1 MTRAAPRQRRVEPGP
16 GQESV
21 WDYPRPPRVEPSTRH
36 VRIEHAGTVIAESRR
51 AIRVLETAGAP
62 VWYLPPE
69 DVRTELLEAAA
80 GETVC
85 EWKGTASY
93 FHVRVGDELARRA
106 AFTYRTPSAGYEAIA
121 GYIGFYASRV
131 DRATVDGETVRPQP
145 GGFYAGWITDEI
157 VGPIKGEPGSEG
169 W

>member
-1 MTRAAPRQRRVEPGP
+1 MTSTAPHQRRVEPGP

-21 WDYPRPPRVEPSTRH
+21 WDYPRPPRVEPSTKH
-36 VRIEHAGTVIAESRR
+36 VRIEHAGSVIAESRR

-62 VWYLPPE
+62 VWYLPPD
-69 DVRTELLEAAA
+69 DVRTELLEPAA
-80 GETVC
+80 GQTVC

-93 FHVRVGDELARRA
+93 FHVRIGDELARRA
-106 AFTYRTPSAGYEAIA
+106 AFTYRTPASGYEAIA

-131 DRATVDGETVRPQP
+131 DSATVDGETVRPQP

-157 VGPIKGEPGSEG
+157 VGPVKGEPGSEG

>member
-1 MTRAAPRQRRVEPGP
+1 MTEAAPRQRRVEPGP

-36 VRIEHAGTVIAESRR
+36 VRIEHVGTVIAESRR

-69 DVRTELLEAAA
+69 DVRTELLEPAA

-106 AFTYRTPSAGYEAIA
+106 AFTYRTPAPGYEAIA
-121 GYIGFYASRV
+121 GYIGFYASLV
-131 DRATVDGETVRPQP
+131 AYVLTIVVSLV
-145 GGFYAGWITDEI
+145 AG
-157 VGPIKGEPGSEG
+157 
-169 W
+169 